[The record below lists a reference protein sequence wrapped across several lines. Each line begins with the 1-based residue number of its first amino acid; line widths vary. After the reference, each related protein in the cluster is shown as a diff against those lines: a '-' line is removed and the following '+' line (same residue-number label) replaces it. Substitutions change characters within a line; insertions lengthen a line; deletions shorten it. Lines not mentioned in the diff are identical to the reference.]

1 MAELNGTTITGT
13 AAGTIQKDQF
23 VSFGYDFAN
32 ASFSD
37 NFFVGITNAY
47 HGEMIRVNKYLAIAV
62 EEYDPDTS
70 DDTNSNVSYG
80 IATFVLSQDET
91 TVRRASYGI
100 ATGYESNISIYSI
113 SLFNQSK
120 GIVVYKTNSGTPY
133 LIKYRI
139 FTINSNNQITYSPQY
154 DFYSSES
161 APSRGQS
168 VCRNIVYEGKSYLKL
183 NSDGSITN
191 MGSVYDSYGYRFPKE
206 PSLNSNEDSITIYSV
221 TYINT
226 GSTDKYITRRPLNLA
241 SAQTKLLSVTNQN
254 LTTISYYRNKYLIG
268 FRSSYDMYIYSIDS
282 GFTTATMTKSITN
295 MDNASDIWRYGRTVI
310 YGKFDPTGESYYN
323 YYWLSSLTAYDFDGE
338 TVENKGEVTTP
349 MSLQTNTI
357 SVSGADIINIIPMG
371 TGKFFLYITKIQSYG
386 QVATLDY
393 RPYNFGYLL
402 TVPIKVYPALIGEEF
417 DGVALAS
424 ASNGASVQVSAK
436 F

>member
-1 MAELNGTTITGT
+1 MANLNGSTITGT

-37 NFFVGITNAY
+37 NFFVGIVNAY
-47 HGEMIRVNKYLAIAV
+47 HDEMIRVNKYLAIAV
-62 EEYDPDTS
+62 EKYDPDTS
-70 DDTNSNVSYG
+70 NDTNSNVSFG

-91 TVRRASYGI
+91 TVTRASYGI
-100 ATGYESNISIYSI
+100 ATGYESNITIYGI

-120 GIVVYKTNSGTPY
+120 GIVVYKTTSGTPY
-133 LIKYRI
+133 LIEYRI

-161 APSRGQS
+161 APSGGQS
-168 VCRNIVYEGKSYLKL
+168 VCRNIVYAGKSYLKL

-206 PSLNSNEDSITIYSV
+206 PSLNSNEDSITIHSV
-221 TYINT
+221 TYSNT
-226 GSTDKYITRRPLNLA
+226 GSTDRYITRRPLNLA
-241 SAQTKLLSVTNQN
+241 SAQTRLLSVTKQN
-254 LTTISYYRNKYLIG
+254 PTTFSYYRNKYLMG
-268 FRSSYDMYIYSIDS
+268 FKSYYTYIYSIDS

-295 MDNASDIWRYGRTVI
+295 MDNASDIWRYGRTAI
-310 YGKFDPTGESYYN
+310 YGKFVSFGESYYN

-338 TVENKGEVTTP
+338 TVENKGEVNTP
-349 MSLQTNTI
+349 MSLQTNTL
-357 SVSGADIINIIPMG
+357 SGSAADIINIIPMG

-386 QVATLDY
+386 QVATSDH

-402 TVPIKVYPALIGEEF
+402 TVPIKVYPTLIGEEF